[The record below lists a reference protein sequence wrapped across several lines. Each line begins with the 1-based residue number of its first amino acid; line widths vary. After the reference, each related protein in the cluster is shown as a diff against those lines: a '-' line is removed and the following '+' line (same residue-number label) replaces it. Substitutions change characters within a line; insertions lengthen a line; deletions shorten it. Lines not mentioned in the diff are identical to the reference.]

1 MNFRLQDPCFTNFVP
16 STAGEAILKF
26 RRLQTAGLASWRYP
40 EAFVTCCKA
49 LSDEETGRFEEWLVC
64 PQGVPAKNG
73 TPVEVFCRDNEK
85 THALLLKENEARVAA
100 RQSQSQSDGSDDE
113 KCPQ

>member
-1 MNFRLQDPCFTNFVP
+1 MNFRLQDPCFTNRGRGDP
-16 STAGEAILKF
+16 KF

-49 LSDEETGRFEEWLVC
+49 LSDEEAGRFEEWLVC

-100 RQSQSQSDGSDDE
+100 RGSQSQSDE

>member
-1 MNFRLQDPCFTNFVP
+1 MSTMNFRLQDPCFTNFVP

-49 LSDEETGRFEEWLVC
+49 LGRGDRQIRGVAGLPPGGPGEERHARR
-64 PQGVPAKNG
+64 GVLP
-73 TPVEVFCRDNEK
+73 
-85 THALLLKENEARVAA
+85 
-100 RQSQSQSDGSDDE
+100 
-113 KCPQ
+113 